1 MLQKT
6 FNYSS
11 LIVVF
16 ALSLVFGI
24 PAVLA
29 WSGPPGSPP
38 TPCPTGYPGCDAPL
52 NVSSVGQTK
61 QGDLTVKT
69 FIYGD
74 DIRLGNWGVP
84 GGVTVGGN
92 IEVKNASQNTIFHLQ
107 DNGRLT
113 IGESVVLTPRASAPA
128 TCSAS
133 VKGMIYFNSSSNMPF
148 ICNGTAWTEYRGP
161 SGPQGPAGPS
171 GPQGPTGPAGATGP
185 AGPSGPQG
193 PTGPAGPSGPQGPTG
208 PAGPSGPAGPQG
220 PQGPTGPT
228 GPQGPSGP
236 SGPAGPQG
244 PTGPAGATGPQGP
257 SGPSGPAGPPGLQGA
272 TGPQGPAG
280 ATGPQGPTGLTGA
293 TGPQGPSGPTGPG
306 AAYPA
311 KSCSAG
317 YAIRSFD
324 VSVSTA
330 PTCEAVG
337 GGAGDITGVTAGS
350 GLTGGGTSGDVTLNV
365 GAGTGISI
373 GADTVDLKD
382 ATKSC
387 SSGSAIRAFD
397 LDSTGDPTCQSFLTS
412 ESDPQ
417 VGTLTN
423 GKWCTTDGSTV
434 NCTSDAPSGGWSSC
448 ATIESNCNYVDEAG
462 DTMTGRLYTD
472 GGLTSAGINYLNWS
486 GSNNAYFGN
495 ESTLYMDGNIDLV
508 TYSGD
513 HWLRLDVW
521 GSRSGSKEGLWMGDR
536 LLGSCSSSD
545 RGKMLISRNTKCNR
559 DSLCWCGY
567 YDTGYYWVCVSSC
580 D

>member
-6 FNYSS
+6 FHYSS

-29 WSGPPGSPP
+29 WSGPPDSPP

-52 NVSSVGQTK
+52 NVSSIGQTK

-92 IEVKNASQNTIFHLQ
+92 IEVKNASQSTIFHLQ

-171 GPQGPTGPAGATGP
+171 GPR
-185 AGPSGPQG
+185 
-193 PTGPAGPSGPQGPTG
+193 
-208 PAGPSGPAGPQG
+208 GPSGPAGPQG
-220 PQGPTGPT
+220 P
-228 GPQGPSGP
+228 S
-236 SGPAGPQG
+236 
-244 PTGPAGATGPQGP
+244 GPAGATGPQGP

-462 DTMTGRLYTD
+462 DTMTGDLRMGAISSPKRVYVGDSSYVYIGEKDSSDTDSLELYGYSGVYIKPQL
-472 GGLTSAGINYLNWS
+472 GGRSNIDCSGWFGDNYMTVYGDTSAKCG
-486 GSNNAYFGN
+486 G
-495 ESTLYMDGNIDLV
+495 
-508 TYSGD
+508 TYS
-513 HWLRLDVW
+513 
-521 GSRSGSKEGLWMGDR
+521 
-536 LLGSCSSSD
+536 LGTCNETT
-545 RGKMLISRNTKCNR
+545 RGKIGISYNSSKQT
-559 DSLCWCGY
+559 DSLCWCGRFEGTY
-567 YDTGYYWVCVSSC
+567 GWQCVVW
-580 D
+580 